1 MEIIG
6 FKMKEQRGFEIYK
19 NMGGNITI
27 KQFDP
32 QENKEIIL
40 ILTKY
45 EAINLQGMINK
56 MIDIAEDTIEQIFE
70 ADFQEL
76 EDQK

>member
-6 FKMKEQRGFEIYK
+6 FKMKEQRGFEIFK
-19 NMGGNITI
+19 NMAGNITI